1 VLRAYKL
8 SNLKISIISTERL
21 ARFCDRAKGLRCQT
35 SSGDPVCKNSR
46 RYNRTR
52 NFGLYGTE
60 NKTQKFYLPLGI
72 TIKSDF
78 ISTKTLSGPRHSD
91 DDDANVKYVRR

>member
-1 VLRAYKL
+1 VIVQRA
-8 SNLKISIISTERL
+8 
-21 ARFCDRAKGLRCQT
+21 
-35 SSGDPVCKNSR
+35 SGVRPPQVDPVCKNSR

-52 NFGLYGTE
+52 NFGLDGRAE
-60 NKTQKFYLPLGI
+60 SNTQKFCLPLGI

-78 ISTKTLSGPRHSD
+78 VSTKTLSGPQHSD